1 MANEVAF
8 QQNGVSQVQI
18 VCLNWNFMRNETCRH
33 FDQIDNVS
41 IVDCNGN
48 SVLELKSNYNT
59 KSFKSRIQM
68 VIRGKVLVGYN
79 LGRFL
84 RLVNLDHPL
93 ELSKDLIY
101 FGPFVKRFWNRKSRP
116 SLDDLVLDLL
126 RVDMKKNKIF
136 PGKVEAARKI
146 LDLWHLMQ
154 RHEDS
159 PESDKVHIARFLL
172 PADADGT
179 RELFDCSGPG
189 RLMNKIRKAGG
200 QPTGFHVSR
209 LTKDYYERVVEI
221 TFSSVDDLCQ
231 VINEMLTKCYSGN
244 TLRILLHTKMVQ
256 YVESRFKVFQTLYK
270 TTATMFP
277 LQTPRS
283 SERVLLLQG
292 TTPGI
297 LKTLVMMTK
306 MAIQLEKDPA
316 THFYSFHSDFY
327 DPANADSKIAQEY
340 GGFGKMNIIPAPKI
354 IVLQPHNIDVIPISV
369 IPARTINVIPAPGK
383 ISVIPARKTNVIPV
397 FSPKVLPSR
406 RIMKCPPTLTPSV
419 SYVCVKA
426 KLSIEVVNAPTAL
439 LVNTSTPLPVTS
451 LTGNKCLP
459 GPISKPTA
467 VVEWSKSND
476 STCLDSRSS
485 ALLRSGPLGVK
496 TTSNNCEHQDQG
508 VQRGGLS
515 YGIFGRKGGQEYQQR
530 NMARPG
536 QYTDLHVKRRGQDY
550 DPYIKNDGQDDGHL
564 CVTRDG
570 RDYEQC
576 AERAGGQNNGGW
588 QPGVVSAKKA
598 SSKEQTPV
606 KSSETYVGGQTSVN
620 MTVSRGVVGL
630 LEEHMDTLTMPGASI
645 SVGDVDRDNEV
656 VMSISGTE
664 SQIREAYS
672 RVQVVIERNSPSLQP
687 G

>member
-1 MANEVAF
+1 MSRVTMANNVTS
-8 QQNGVSQVQI
+8 QQNGVSSQVQI
-18 VCLNWNFMRNETCRH
+18 ICLNWNFMRNETCRH

-41 IVDCNGN
+41 IVDSNGN

-93 ELSKDLIY
+93 EFSKDLIY
-101 FGPFVKRFWNRKSRP
+101 FGPFVTKFWNRKSRP

-136 PGKVEAARKI
+136 AGKVEAARKI

-159 PESDKVHIARFLL
+159 PESSKVHIARFLL

-189 RLMNKIRKAGG
+189 RMMNKIRKAGG

-209 LTKDYYERVVEI
+209 LTEDYYERVVEI

-231 VINEMLTKCYSGN
+231 VVNEMLTKCYTGN
-244 TLRILLHTKMVQ
+244 TLRVLLHTKMVQ

-277 LQTPRS
+277 LQAPRS
-283 SERVLLLQG
+283 SERVLLLEG
-292 TTPGI
+292 TTRGM

-316 THFYSFHSDFY
+316 THFYSFHLDFY

-340 GGFGKMNIIPAPKI
+340 GGFGKMNIIPAPR
-354 IVLQPHNIDVIPISV
+354 ISV
-369 IPARTINVIPAPGK
+369 IPVRKINVIPAPGK
-383 ISVIPARKTNVIPV
+383 ISVIPAR
-397 FSPKVLPSR
+397 
-406 RIMKCPPTLTPSV
+406 RIIKCPPTLTPSV

-426 KLSIEVVNAPTAL
+426 KLSTEVVIMNAPTAL
-439 LVNTSTPLPVTS
+439 LENTSTPRPVTS
-451 LTGNKCLP
+451 LIGNKCRP
-459 GPISKPTA
+459 GQFSKPTA
-467 VVEWSKSND
+467 VVEWSND

-485 ALLRSGPLGVK
+485 ALLISRPLGVK

-515 YGIFGRKGGQEYQQR
+515 DGLFDRKGGEEYQQR

-536 QYTDLHVKRRGQDY
+536 QYTDLHVKRGQDY
-550 DPYIKNDGQDDGHL
+550 DPYIKNDGQDDDHL

-588 QPGVVSAKKA
+588 QPGVASAKKA
-598 SSKEQTPV
+598 SSKEQTTV
-606 KSSETYVGGQTSVN
+606 KSSETNFYGRTSVN

-630 LEEHMDTLTMPGASI
+630 LEEHMDTLTMSGASI
-645 SVGDVDRDNEV
+645 SVGNVDRDNEV